1 MKLWLIFIQADG
13 HTWLEAAWDDESTA
27 ENHAGW
33 QEEVE
38 RCHGMAA
45 KENYEIRVVSTH
57 VAGVFELFDAPHL
70 KSNPAVEAS

>member
-1 MKLWLIFIQADG
+1 MKLWLIFIQADE

-38 RCHGMAA
+38 RCRALTEKNG
-45 KENYEIRVVSTH
+45 YEMRVVSTD

-70 KSNPAVEAS
+70 KSTAAEAPK